1 MGHLVETQAP
11 FNYKQLKRL
20 GLASVAKVVP
30 ESDARFGPRGLE
42 YELGNELLGIAGMRR
57 VKLDPS
63 KGINYKITDYKDG
76 IRASRSIFAR
86 RTLTGGVVTPEE
98 VVDAYIDSNRALFR
112 INREM
117 YKDIQAAKLLG
128 MTEEQIEETMV
139 KRGERRAYNALVEGE
154 FRPYSISNDVKSIFE
169 FNAEQLGIPNPFEAA
184 EDIIDTIQEIL
195 TETPTSLD
203 MFPDLPNPFRQSIIP
218 NLGSTPA
225 GQLPPTVANATPG
238 FIGQQNVNIPY
249 TQLQTEDQKLDRIN
263 KVDEF
268 L

>member
-1 MGHLVETQAP
+1 
-11 FNYKQLKRL
+11 
-20 GLASVAKVVP
+20 
-30 ESDARFGPRGLE
+30 
-42 YELGNELLGIAGMRR
+42 MRR
-57 VKLDPS
+57 VKLNPS

-128 MTEEQIEETMV
+128 MNEEQIEETMV
-139 KRGERRAYNALVEGE
+139 KRGERRAYNALSEGE

-169 FNAEQLGIPNPFEAA
+169 FNAEQLGISNPFEAA
-184 EDIIDTIQEIL
+184 EDIIDTLQEIL
-195 TETPTSLD
+195 AETPTSLD

-218 NLGSTPA
+218 NLGNTPI
-225 GQLPPTVANATPG
+225 GQLPPMVTGANPSVINANARFG
-238 FIGQQNVNIPY
+238 NVPTIAGE
-249 TQLQTEDQKLDRIN
+249 TTAEEFN
-263 KVDEF
+263 KVF
-268 L
+268 PNG